1 MSARN
6 WTLGLAVG
14 AVLAATT
21 GAPSALAAGPGTAPP
36 AARALRAPL
45 PGGLGPCIP
54 GGTGPNQGCPPVWP
68 DPNNLPYTGRDNGIN
83 LFVGGDMLVRR
94 GAAEAEGKVV
104 VLGDFDMNK
113 SAGGN
118 VYNVGIAGVGSRV
131 PPADGS
137 DFLTTGDDITVATGQ
152 RLLADGGVVRYAGT
166 LTGTVTGT
174 LIHDANAAAP
184 YAALRGQLGAAST
197 CYAYPQGAP
206 RPATGRAVWSAQE
219 TVFTGDGVSML
230 QVFNVDFDLA
240 GAGTGQQSIRF
251 AGIPA
256 GATVLVNV
264 TGEARTLR
272 VNNVMLPPGLRER
285 LLWNFPDAQSVGLAG
300 SAQLGGSVLIGQD
313 TSLATVSVIGL
324 NGRFFT
330 AGNVTHTSPTET
342 TGLGAEF
349 HAYPFDGDL
358 PECAPN
364 PPVTGRVSVLKTDDE
379 GRPLPG
385 ARFEL
390 WRESNGVPGLQ
401 TDGANPDTRVT
412 DCTTPADGTCTRE
425 EELGTY
431 YWRETAAPSG
441 YDLPADPVLQL
452 VLTRENAEQGV
463 RVTARNRRT
472 TPPEPSARVVLR
484 KLDLETGDP
493 VPGGRFELWRET
505 NGVPDLQTSGQDP
518 DTRLGGV
525 CVTDTQGSCTVELPV
540 GERYYWREVG
550 VPDGYE
556 RPADPVTAFDLD
568 EDDVA
573 QGAVVTIRNQRKDV
587 EHPGS
592 IKVVKKDAKTR
603 KPLAGGVFQ
612 LWKETNNTEGLQTG
626 GQYPDERIGE
636 PCTTGGNGACE
647 FDGLVPGTYY
657 LLETAAPDG
666 YALPADH
673 VTGPLLVRGGA
684 DEEIVVP
691 VLNKRDK
698 HDKPDHHKPG
708 HDKPDHH
715 KPGHDKPGHEEH
727 GDHDGPPPG
736 HDQPGHDGHDGHG
749 LPGLG
754 GDWTAARGR
763 D

>member
-14 AVLAATT
+14 AVLAATA
-21 GAPSALAAGPGTAPP
+21 GAPSALAAGPGGSPP

-68 DPNNLPYTGRDNGIN
+68 EPNNGTFTGRDNGIN
-83 LFVGGDMLVRR
+83 LFVGGDMQVRR

-137 DFLTTGDDITVATGQ
+137 DFLTTGDDVTVAAGQ
-152 RLLADGGVVRYAGT
+152 RLLADNGVVRYAGT

-174 LIHDANAAAP
+174 PAKDPAAVAP
-184 YAALRGQLGAAST
+184 YTALRGQLGAAST

-219 TVFTGDGVSML
+219 TVFTGDGASML

-240 GAGTGQQSIRF
+240 GPGTAQQTVRF
-251 AGIPA
+251 AGIPT

-264 TGEARTLR
+264 TGETRALR
-272 VNNVMLPPGLRER
+272 VNNVMLPAGLRER
-285 LLWNFPDAQSVGLAG
+285 LLWNFPDVRTVGIAG
-300 SAQLGGSVLIGQD
+300 SAQLGGSVLIGPES
-313 TSLATVSVIGL
+313 SLATVSVIGV

-330 AGNVTHTSPTET
+330 AGSVTHTSPTET

-358 PECAPN
+358 PQCAPN
-364 PPVTGRVSVLKTDDE
+364 PPVTGRLSVLKTDEE
-379 GRPLPG
+379 GRPLAG

-390 WRESNGVPGLQ
+390 WRETNGIPGLQ
-401 TDGANPDTRVT
+401 TEGLNPDTRVT

-425 EELGTY
+425 EGLGAY
-431 YWRETAAPSG
+431 YWRETAAPPG
-441 YDLPADPVLQL
+441 YDLSPDPVFLV
-452 VLTRENAEQGV
+452 VLTPDNVEEGV
-463 RVTARNRRT
+463 EVVTENRRT
-472 TPPEPSARVVLR
+472 EPPGDRARVVLH
-484 KLDLETGDP
+484 KVDLENGEP

-505 NGVPDLQTSGQDP
+505 NGVADLQTTGQDP
-518 DTRLGGV
+518 DTRVGGV
-525 CVTDTQGSCTVELPV
+525 CVTDTQGTCTVELPV
-540 GERYYWREVG
+540 GDRYYWREVG

-568 EDDVA
+568 GNDVA
-573 QGAVVTIRNQRKDV
+573 QGVVVTIRNQRKDV

-592 IKVVKKDAKTR
+592 LKVLKKDAKTR
-603 KPLAGGVFQ
+603 KPLAGAVFQ
-612 LWKETNNTEGLQTG
+612 LWKETNNTEGLQTAG
-626 GQYPDERIGE
+626 RYPDERIGE
-636 PCTTGGNGACE
+636 PCTTGGNGACA
-647 FDGLVPGTYY
+647 FDGLAPGSYY
-657 LLETAAPDG
+657 VLETAAPDG
-666 YALPADH
+666 YVLPADR
-673 VTGPLLVRGGA
+673 VTGPLWLEGA
-684 DEEIVVP
+684 TPGREIVVP

-698 HDKPDHHKPG
+698 HGKPDHHKPG

-715 KPGHDKPGHEEH
+715 KPGHEEH
-727 GDHDGPPPG
+727 GDHDGPHAPG
-736 HDQPGHDGHDGHG
+736 HDKPGHGDHEGLG

-754 GDWTAARGR
+754 GDWAAPRG
-763 D
+763 

>member
-1 MSARN
+1 MSAST

-14 AVLAATT
+14 AVLAATA
-21 GAPSALAAGPGTAPP
+21 GAPSALAAGPGPGPGTAPP

-54 GGTGPNQGCPPVWP
+54 GGTGPGQGCPPVWP
-68 DPNNLPYTGRDNGIN
+68 DPNNGPFTGRDNGIN
-83 LFVGGDMLVRR
+83 LFVGGDMQVRR

-113 SAGGN
+113 SAGGR

-137 DFLTTGDDITVATGQ
+137 DFLTTGDDITVASGQ

-174 LIHDANAAAP
+174 PVHDANAAAP
-184 YAALRGQLGAAST
+184 YTALRGRLGAAST

-206 RPATGRAVWSAQE
+206 RTATGRAVWSAQG
-219 TVFTGDGVSML
+219 TAFTGDGVSML

-240 GAGTGQQSIRF
+240 GPGTAQQSVSF
-251 AGIPA
+251 SGIPA

-264 TGEARTLR
+264 TGAARTLR

-285 LLWNFPDAQSVGLAG
+285 LLWNFPDATAVGIAG
-300 SAQLGGSVLIGQD
+300 SAQLGGSVLIGKD
-313 TSLATVSVIGL
+313 ASLATVSVIGM

-330 AGNVTHTSPTET
+330 AGSVVHTSPTET

-358 PECAPN
+358 PECAPT
-364 PPVTGRVSVLKTDDE
+364 PPVTGRVSVLKTDEE

-390 WRESNGVPGLQ
+390 WRETNGVAGLQ
-401 TDGANPDTRVT
+401 TDGANADTKVT

-441 YDLPADPVLQL
+441 YELPANPVSTL
-452 VLTRENAEQGV
+452 VLTRENAERGV
-463 RVTARNRRT
+463 SVTAPNRRT
-472 TPPEPSARVVLR
+472 TPPEPSAKVVLH
-484 KLDLETGDP
+484 KVDLESGEP

-505 NGVPDLQTSGQDP
+505 NGVPDLQTGGQDP
-518 DTRLGGV
+518 DTRLDGT

-568 EDDVA
+568 EAAVVD
-573 QGAVVTIRNQRKDV
+573 GAVVTVRNERKDV

-612 LWKETNNTEGLQTG
+612 LWKEANNTEGLQTG
-626 GQYPDERIGE
+626 GQYPDERVGE
-636 PCTTGGNGACE
+636 PCTTGGNGACT
-647 FDGLVPGTYY
+647 FDRLDPGSYY
-657 LLETAAPDG
+657 VLETAAPDG
-666 YALPADH
+666 YALPADR
-673 VTGPLLVRGGA
+673 VTGPLKVDGA
-684 DEEIVVP
+684 AGREIVALVF
-691 VLNKRDK
+691 NKRDK
-698 HDKPDHHKPG
+698 HGKPDHDKPG
-708 HDKPDHH
+708 HEGHE
-715 KPGHDKPGHEEH
+715 GHDKPGHEEH
-727 GDHDGPPPG
+727 GEHDGPHGPG
-736 HDQPGHDGHDGHG
+736 HDKPGHDGHG

-754 GDWTAARGR
+754 GDWTATRGR
-763 D
+763 S